1 MTARIAARSMRRRA
15 ARDARCGQRW
25 RAWQTPDMDGSGIT
39 WIVMVR
45 DVSHAVRIQDQPRV
59 VASLVLD
66 AETGLL
72 RGASV
77 APTGRAACAE
87 AMRTALTKPAGP
99 LPPQTPVRVLCGGG
113 QAAEVLDELD
123 RLLAGAVTPT
133 VAESEPIGEAE
144 DIFDSFVGHMAG
156 RRQPEE
162 FPTPADWQTLFTRAS
177 DYCRVR
183 PWLRWSDADQLD
195 LVVKID
201 GVAVRYV
208 AVVIGQEGIQRGLV
222 LYPGALLADG
232 LSGWEPGRSV
242 PLPAGTVLLWLDP
255 PDEVPPE
262 FAAKAVRYGWPQ
274 DADLIPV
281 CLTGG
286 PDGPADLDRRSAHH
300 LTLAIAAVLAHDRHR
315 PIPGNGV
322 TKTTGE
328 LTLADNQQ
336 GTYSI
341 G

>member
-1 MTARIAARSMRRRA
+1 
-15 ARDARCGQRW
+15 
-25 RAWQTPDMDGSGIT
+25 MDGSGLT

-45 DVSHAVRIQDQPRV
+45 DVSHAVRIQNQPRV
-59 VASLVLD
+59 VASLVMD
-66 AETGLL
+66 AETGLV

-77 APTGRAACAE
+77 APTVGAARAE

-99 LPPQTPVRVLCGGG
+99 LPPQAPVRVLCGGG
-113 QAAEVLDELD
+113 QATDVLGELA
-123 RLLAGAVTPT
+123 RLLAGAATPT
-133 VAESEPIGEAE
+133 VTESAPVGEAE
-144 DIFDSFVGHMAG
+144 DVFDSFVGHMAG

-162 FPTPADWQTLFTRAS
+162 FPTAPDWQTLFTQAS

-183 PWLRWSDADQLD
+183 PWLRWSDADHLD

-201 GVAVRYV
+201 GAAARYV
-208 AVVIGQEGIQRGLV
+208 AVVMGQEGIQRGLV
-222 LYPGALLADG
+222 LYPGAVLADG
-232 LSGWEPGRSV
+232 LSDWEPGRSM

-262 FAAKAVRYGWPQ
+262 FAAKAARYGWPQ

-281 CLTGG
+281 WLVGG
-286 PDGPADLDRRSAHH
+286 PDGRADLDRRSAHH

-315 PIPGNGV
+315 PAPGNGV

-328 LTLADNQQ
+328 LTLADHQR